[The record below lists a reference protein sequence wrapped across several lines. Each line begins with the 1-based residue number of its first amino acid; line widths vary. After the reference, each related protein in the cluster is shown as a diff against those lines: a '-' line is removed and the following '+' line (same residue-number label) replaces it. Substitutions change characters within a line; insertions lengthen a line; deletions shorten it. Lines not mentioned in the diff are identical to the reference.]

1 MNGKKLGFFQLITP
15 DIEYK
20 GMVRN
25 SLFDGEGL
33 LKTKKSIYQGNFIQ
47 GMKHGHGT
55 EEFAGKN
62 LRYTGEYFENMFHGK
77 GQMES
82 TSYFYNGEWK
92 KNKIHGNGF

>member
-1 MNGKKLGFFQLITP
+1 
-15 DIEYK
+15 
-20 GMVRN
+20 
-25 SLFDGEGL
+25 
-33 LKTKKSIYQGNFIQ
+33 
-47 GMKHGHGT
+47 MKQRHGT
-55 EEFAGKN
+55 EEFAEKN